1 MTPAK
6 QSKTYE
12 KGRLERE
19 KLKEEQADTV
29 SEGRAAIGSVR
40 HHIEGGWV
48 HGERA
53 GHHTDALGQWFR
65 V

>member
-1 MTPAK
+1 MVRRVALAG
-6 QSKTYE
+6 S
-12 KGRLERE
+12 
-19 KLKEEQADTV
+19 ADCLLVDLGGPTGV
-29 SEGRAAIGSVR
+29 ARVCESRAAIGSVR